1 MPTHSSILAWEILWM
16 EEPDRLPSTGLHRV
30 GHNWV
35 TNTHKWRLDYLSS
48 ETLILN
54 QEQSQ
59 TCVYQL
65 RDFSLHNMPLHGL
78 ETEFWQNKWSRVHLK
93 KKGKSTTLYSAEV
106 FGQSQLS
113 DTELSVSWLIHS
125 SYFIYSFKNRS
136 LWMTM
141 KERQQ
146 VSILQE
152 VPCTSS
158 LVNRN

>member
-1 MPTHSSILAWEILWM
+1 MATHSSILAWEILWM
-16 EEPDRLPSTGLHRV
+16 EEPDSLLSTGLHRV

-65 RDFSLHNMPLHGL
+65 CDFSLHNMPLHGL

-93 KKGKSTTLYSAEV
+93 KRENRRLCIQQKSSANLSCQILNYQFPGWYTVAISFTLLKV
-106 FGQSQLS
+106 TLS
-113 DTELSVSWLIHS
+113 GWQWKKDNKYQYCRKSHVQA
-125 SYFIYSFKNRS
+125 
-136 LWMTM
+136 LW
-141 KERQQ
+141 
-146 VSILQE
+146 
-152 VPCTSS
+152 
-158 LVNRN
+158 